1 MNGSSE
7 NIFHLNPR
15 TLDPLNPKKQKG
27 EGWLHLW
34 KIDAGIR
41 SYLTFIVLTAVLFV
55 VLLLPANGYSQGLNL
70 NGLLAVDYY
79 STDTSSKVLG
89 RKTPT
94 GTTSS
99 LTQQYVVSSSGVIL
113 SPNLSSYSA
122 SIGLTNSDYKNKPP
136 AGETTKVAR
145 DTVTY
150 NLQMNLLPTIAPIN
164 LFAQRNVLGTENA
177 ADLISDTY
185 SIGWSK
191 TLRTQTALRTTL
203 LQIGSEYD
211 DPDSPRNTRIRI
223 ATIGLI
229 QNFNSGFAAA
239 NYQYSDTLVEDKK
252 VGTNTTSNVHSYSLR
267 GENRLS
273 PTLFISGNA
282 TYFPK
287 GSFST
292 PGVTATPE
300 TTGELGLLQQTE
312 TRLTQS
318 VNYNF
323 RKTEGSG
330 TKRDAA
336 TYNMNYNPIGK
347 TDYRT
352 DLLYSTTH
360 SVMSD
365 TNEYRFAGGINHRP
379 FYGFA
384 ISTNLV
390 LNHLDVTGQAESRI
404 DRVGAMAGLNY
415 FKSLDL
421 FNLNTNYST
430 DASYVFSSQQGG
442 EGGVV
447 TQTAT
452 IGLAAR
458 NLETTQIL
466 TSYTFLLRN
475 NYITQGEDRQE
486 QTVHSEIRSNFTR
499 RVQLYASAN
508 YSNVLKY
515 GDTFV
520 FDTRAE
526 YNLWAG
532 TGIAAGYKFLN
543 FPRATNSQD
552 SQLYL
557 IEAIHQRYFTRRLG
571 MNLTVHGER
580 EDLKYTQK
588 DKITGTTTFNYMIG
602 KITLNFEFRE
612 DYTKYPESVYNIQ
625 SYFVKASRPF

>member
-1 MNGSSE
+1 M
-7 NIFHLNPR
+7 
-15 TLDPLNPKKQKG
+15 
-27 EGWLHLW
+27 HLW

-41 SYLTFIVLTAVLFV
+41 SYLNFIVLSAVLFV
-55 VLLLPANGYSQGLNL
+55 VLLLPAEGYPQGLNL

-79 STDTSSKVLG
+79 ATDTSSKVLG
-89 RKTPT
+89 KETTT
-94 GTTSS
+94 GTTSN
-99 LTQQYVVSSSGVIL
+99 LIQRYVISSSGVIL

-122 SIGLTNSDYKNKPP
+122 SIGLTNSEYKNKPP
-136 AGETTKVAR
+136 AGESTKVAR

-164 LFAQRNVLGTENA
+164 LFAQRNVIGSGNA

-185 SIGWSK
+185 SVGWSK

-223 ATIGLI
+223 ATIGLT
-229 QNFNSGFAAA
+229 QNFNSGYAAA
-239 NYQYSDTLVEDKK
+239 NYQYTDSLVEDKK
-252 VGTNTTSNVHSYSLR
+252 VGTKTTSNVHSYSLR
-267 GENRLS
+267 GESKLS
-273 PTLFISGNA
+273 PTLFFSGNA
-282 TYFPK
+282 TYFPT

-330 TKRDAA
+330 TKRDAV

-379 FYGFA
+379 FYGLG

-404 DRVGAMAGLNY
+404 DRVGAMAGINY
-415 FKSLDL
+415 FKMLDM
-421 FNLNTNYST
+421 FNLNTNYSA

-447 TQTAT
+447 TQAAT

-466 TSYTFLLRN
+466 TSYTFLLRKN
-475 NYITQGEDRQE
+475 FITEGEDRQE
-486 QTVHSEIRSNFTR
+486 QTVHCEIRNNYIR
-499 RVQLYASAN
+499 RLQLYASAN
-508 YSNVLKY
+508 YSKVLEY

-520 FDTRAE
+520 FDTREE

-532 TGIAAGYKFLN
+532 TGIAAGYKFSN
-543 FPRATNSQD
+543 FPSATNSQD

-571 MNLTVHGER
+571 INLTVRGER

-612 DYTKYPESVYNIQ
+612 DYTKYPESAYNIQ